1 MLSNIPGGN
10 TMNKKS
16 LTVNVKNGVSFVITS
31 TEGQILAF
39 LKWVTEYK
47 RGNYNESENTVICY
61 STLDMKA
68 CNLKALRMNL
78 CVSQFTK
85 KIAEA

>member
-16 LTVNVKNGVSFVITS
+16 LTVNDKNGVSFVITS

-85 KIAEA
+85 NIAEA

>member
-16 LTVNVKNGVSFVITS
+16 LTVNDKNGVSFVITS

>member
-10 TMNKKS
+10 TINKKS
-16 LTVNVKNGVSFVITS
+16 LTVNDKNGVSFVITS

>member
-16 LTVNVKNGVSFVITS
+16 LTVNDKNGVSFVITS

-78 CVSQFTK
+78 CVSKIKK

>member
-10 TMNKKS
+10 TINKKS
-16 LTVNVKNGVSFVITS
+16 LTVNDKNGVSFVITS
-31 TEGQILAF
+31 TEDQILAF

-85 KIAEA
+85 KIAKA